1 MIIKKQYLSL
11 KISIL
16 LLMTGMIVLSIPGT
30 GYFLMI
36 KAQNAILKE
45 KQNKLFALARLMDQ
59 RLEKSFD
66 HILQEAGSLDAP
78 RSQKIAVL
86 NTLLKSGTDVI
97 ADAEPGIGVGYYSK
111 QLDAI
116 ITYGPS
122 DELGLKVGQSISL
135 THQGREVMKTGQKMV
150 QTAVLVRGNIMN
162 CMYPVIRDKEII
174 GYIWANELVED
185 INRQTEKLK
194 DQFYAIIF
202 TGVFISFVVS
212 ILIAGSVA
220 NKVKLVKNGLKAIQD
235 DLDYRILPRSGEIGE
250 IITAIN
256 EMAGALS
263 KRKKLEEQMQK
274 ADKMAALGEVAAGV
288 AHEIRNPLTA
298 IRGFIQ
304 LIQEKTAP
312 REQTHEYASIAIF
325 EVDRLNKIV
334 EELLYYARPS
344 DPQKMHQDINHLLDG
359 VLTLLQFKFEKQGV
373 GVEKNFIAAM
383 PRIPIDE
390 EQIRQV
396 FINLIINAT
405 QAMENGGKI
414 LISTEAKGDGFVRIH
429 IEDSGHG
436 IKEKNINRLT
446 DPFFTTRENGTGLG
460 LAVVQRII
468 DLHHGFM
475 AVSVSR
481 FNGAKITLH
490 LPITGTK
497 SNGD

>member
-1 MIIKKQYLSL
+1 VIQKKQYLPL
-11 KISIL
+11 KFSIL
-16 LLMTGMIVLSIPGT
+16 LLMTGMIVLSVPGT

-45 KQNKLFALARLMDQ
+45 KQNKLFALAKLMDQ
-59 RLEKSFD
+59 RLVKSFD
-66 HILQEAGSLDAP
+66 RILQEAGSLHLP

-86 NTLLKSGTDVI
+86 NAVLKSGTDTI

-122 DELGLKVGQSISL
+122 NELGHKVGQSISQ

-150 QTAVLVRGNIMN
+150 QTADLVRGNIMN

-194 DQFYAIIF
+194 AQFYAIIF

-220 NKVKLVKNGLKAIQD
+220 NKVKLVKNGLKAIQE
-235 DLDYRILPRSGEIGE
+235 DLDYRILTRGGEIGE

-263 KRKKLEEQMQK
+263 RRKKLEEQMQK

-344 DPQKMHQDINHLLDG
+344 EPMKVNQDINRLLEG
-359 VLTLLQFKFEKQGV
+359 VLTLLHFKLEKQGV
-373 GVEKNFIAAM
+373 AVEKNFIAAI
-383 PRIPIDE
+383 PLIPIDE

-405 QAMENGGKI
+405 QAMETGGKI
-414 LISTEAKGDGFVRIH
+414 LITTEAGEDGFIKIH

-436 IKEKNINRLT
+436 IEAKNIKRLT

-468 DLHHGFM
+468 DMHHGVM

-497 SNGD
+497 TNGD